1 MLKWMPSKFTNSTIL
16 RKRPNNMKK
25 PSSTFS
31 HQKRFGQY
39 FSGDKVAAL
48 LSLLLP
54 QGLQYCSIID
64 PMVGNGD
71 LLSAVVAKATKNVQ
85 MLGVE
90 IDEPVAVACQKRLPQ
105 ANIICEDAFQSKAVI
120 TEKGWD
126 LVITNPPYV
135 RYQLQNDDNSVMPTG
150 NAIRDNLFTLLNQL
164 SYLDAEEK
172 QLLLQITQNYSG
184 LSDMAVPSWI
194 LCASLVK
201 TGGILAMVVPE
212 TWLNREYAKPIQY
225 LLLKTFDVLTIARDV
240 NACWFDNALV
250 RTCLIVAKKKKIV
263 PLSETSGE
271 KTLFIDLGAGLVG
284 ECSLVD
290 NLAWNGLSGEK
301 ALIDLLTRTVNAA
314 DNDFALE
321 SRSTMSLFPQMLASQ
336 RIPKWMSSGDFQAQN
351 NASQLPRELGSIL
364 NSVPEQA
371 YMTLGDFGI
380 HCGQGLRSGA
390 NEFFYLEITG
400 ETDDKYSLFTSKW
413 FGRGR
418 TIEVPKKFIIRCVQ
432 NRRQV
437 TGLVANPQALETG
450 VLYLQDHIRPQDFNV
465 CTHNAAERYKVLPS
479 ALNDYISTA
488 EKYKNPRGISFREY
502 SAVKPNEKKIDSQY
516 ERFWYMLPQFAPR
529 HLPNLC
535 ITRVSST
542 AADCVYIPQSEEN
555 PIAVDANF
563 VTLWGSSEE
572 TIKICLALLNSTW
585 SKCYLELLCTV
596 MGGGALKIE
605 ASHVR
610 QLLFPKLNRRQLQR
624 LSKYGITIAK
634 KQKITPELRNAIDA
648 TILESFTDEE
658 RLLMQIRALLRKK
671 LNERGAKYEL

>member
-1 MLKWMPSKFTNSTIL
+1 
-16 RKRPNNMKK
+16 MKK

-71 LLSAVVAKATKNVQ
+71 LLSAVVAKATQNVQ

-150 NAIRDNLFTLLNQL
+150 NAIRANLITLLNQL

-201 TGGILAMVVPE
+201 AGGILAMVVPE

-263 PLSETSGE
+263 PLSETSSE
-271 KTLFIDLGAGLVG
+271 KTLLIDLGAGLVG

-290 NLAWNGLSGEK
+290 NLTWNGLSGER
-301 ALIDLLTRTVNAA
+301 ALIDLLTSKVNAA

-351 NASQLPRELGSIL
+351 SASQLPRELDSIL
-364 NSVPEQA
+364 NSAPEQA
-371 YMTLGDFGI
+371 YMILGDLGI

-390 NEFFYLEITG
+390 NEFFYFDIAYEA
-400 ETDDKYSLFTSKW
+400 DDKYSLFTSKW
-413 FGRGR
+413 FGRER

-479 ALNDYISTA
+479 ALDDYISTA
-488 EKYKNPRGISFREY
+488 EKYKNPREISFREY

-624 LSKYGITIAK
+624 LSEYGIAIAK
-634 KQKITPELRNAIDA
+634 RQKIAPELRNAIDA

-658 RLLMQIRALLRKK
+658 RLLMQIKALLRKK

>member
-1 MLKWMPSKFTNSTIL
+1 MPSKFTNSTIL

-25 PSSTFS
+25 PSRTFS

-64 PMVGNGD
+64 PMVGKGD
-71 LLSAVVAKATKNVQ
+71 LLNAVVAKATKNVQ

-90 IDEPVAVACQKRLPQ
+90 IDKPVAVACQKRLPQ
-105 ANIICEDAFQSKAVI
+105 AKIICEDAFQSKAVI

-150 NAIRDNLFTLLNQL
+150 NAIRDNLFTLLNKL
-164 SYLDAEEK
+164 SYLDVEEK
-172 QLLLQITQNYSG
+172 QLLLQITRNYSG

-201 TGGILAMVVPE
+201 AGGILAMVVPE

-225 LLLKTFDVLTIARDV
+225 LLLKAFDVLTIARDV

-263 PLSETSGE
+263 PLSETTGE

-284 ECSLVD
+284 ERSLVD
-290 NLAWNGLSGEK
+290 NLTWNGLSGEK
-301 ALIDLLTRTVNAA
+301 ALIDLLTSKVNAT

-336 RIPKWMSSGDFQAQN
+336 RIPKWMLSGDFQAQN
-351 NASQLPRELGSIL
+351 NASQLPQELDSIL

-371 YMTLGDFGI
+371 YMTLGDLGI

-390 NEFFYLEITG
+390 NEFFYLEIAG
-400 ETDDKYSLFTSKW
+400 EADDKYSLFTSKW

-437 TGLVANPQALETG
+437 NGLVANPQTLEIG

-465 CTHNAAERYKVLPS
+465 CTHNAAERYKVLPN

-502 SAVKPNEKKIDSQY
+502 SAVKPNEKKINSQY

-535 ITRVSST
+535 ITRVCST

-572 TIKICLALLNSTW
+572 IIKICLALLNSTW

-610 QLLFPKLNRRQLQR
+610 QLLFPKLNHRQLQR

-634 KQKITPELRNAIDA
+634 RQKITPELRNAIDA

-658 RLLMQIRALLRKK
+658 SLLMQIRALLRKK
-671 LNERGAKYEL
+671 LIERGAKYEL

>member
-1 MLKWMPSKFTNSTIL
+1 
-16 RKRPNNMKK
+16 MKK

-465 CTHNAAERYKVLPS
+465 CAHNAAERYKVLPS

>member
-1 MLKWMPSKFTNSTIL
+1 
-16 RKRPNNMKK
+16 MKK

-605 ASHVR
+605 ASHAR

>member
-1 MLKWMPSKFTNSTIL
+1 
-16 RKRPNNMKK
+16 MKK

-64 PMVGNGD
+64 PMVGKGD

-90 IDEPVAVACQKRLPQ
+90 IDEPVAIACQKRLPQ

-201 TGGILAMVVPE
+201 AGGILAMVVPE

-271 KTLFIDLGAGLVG
+271 KTLFVDLGAGLVG
-284 ECSLVD
+284 ERSLVD
-290 NLAWNGLSGEK
+290 NLTWNGLSGEK
-301 ALIDLLTRTVNAA
+301 ALIDLLTSKVNAA
-314 DNDFALE
+314 DNDFVLE

-351 NASQLPRELGSIL
+351 NASQLPRELDSIL

-371 YMTLGDFGI
+371 YMTLGDLRI

-390 NEFFYLEITG
+390 NEFFYLEIAG
-400 ETDDKYSLFTSKW
+400 EADDKYSLFTSKW

-437 TGLVANPQALETG
+437 TGLVANPQTLETG

-488 EKYKNPRGISFREY
+488 EKYKNPRGISFREC
-502 SAVKPNEKKIDSQY
+502 SAVKPNEKKINSKY
-516 ERFWYMLPQFAPR
+516 ERFWYMLPQLAPR

-624 LSKYGITIAK
+624 LSKYGIAIAK
-634 KQKITPELRNAIDA
+634 RQKITPELRNAIDA

-658 RLLMQIRALLRKK
+658 SLLMQIRALLRKK

>member
-1 MLKWMPSKFTNSTIL
+1 
-16 RKRPNNMKK
+16 MKK

-164 SYLDAEEK
+164 SYLDPEEK

>member
-1 MLKWMPSKFTNSTIL
+1 
-16 RKRPNNMKK
+16 MKK

-184 LSDMAVPSWI
+184 LSDMAVPSWV

-371 YMTLGDFGI
+371 YMTLGDFGM

>member
-1 MLKWMPSKFTNSTIL
+1 
-16 RKRPNNMKK
+16 MKK

-336 RIPKWMSSGDFQAQN
+336 RIPKWVSSGDFQAQN

-465 CTHNAAERYKVLPS
+465 CTHNASERYKVLPS

-610 QLLFPKLNRRQLQR
+610 QLLFPKLNRHQLQR

>member
-1 MLKWMPSKFTNSTIL
+1 
-16 RKRPNNMKK
+16 MKK

-400 ETDDKYSLFTSKW
+400 ETDDKYSLFTNKW

>member
-1 MLKWMPSKFTNSTIL
+1 
-16 RKRPNNMKK
+16 MKK

-71 LLSAVVAKATKNVQ
+71 LLSAVVAKATQNVQ

-135 RYQLQNDDNSVMPTG
+135 RYQLQNDDNSVMPTR
-150 NAIRDNLFTLLNQL
+150 NAIRANLITLLNQL

-201 TGGILAMVVPE
+201 AGGILAMVVPE

-263 PLSETSGE
+263 PLSETASE
-271 KTLFIDLGAGLVG
+271 KTLLIDLGAGLVG

-290 NLAWNGLSGEK
+290 NLTWNGLSGER
-301 ALIDLLTRTVNAA
+301 ALIDLLTSKVNAA

-321 SRSTMSLFPQMLASQ
+321 SRSTMSLFPQMLTSQ

-351 NASQLPRELGSIL
+351 SASQLPRELDSIL

-371 YMTLGDFGI
+371 YMILGDLGI

-390 NEFFYLEITG
+390 NEFFYFDIADEA
-400 ETDDKYSLFTSKW
+400 DDKYSLFTSKW
-413 FGRGR
+413 FGRER

-479 ALNDYISTA
+479 ALDDYISTA

-624 LSKYGITIAK
+624 LSEYGIAIAK
-634 KQKITPELRNAIDA
+634 RQKIAPELRNAIDA

-658 RLLMQIRALLRKK
+658 RLLMQIKALLRKK

>member
-1 MLKWMPSKFTNSTIL
+1 
-16 RKRPNNMKK
+16 MKK

-314 DNDFALE
+314 DND
-321 SRSTMSLFPQMLASQ
+321 TMSLFPQMLASQ

>member
-1 MLKWMPSKFTNSTIL
+1 
-16 RKRPNNMKK
+16 MKK

-465 CTHNAAERYKVLPS
+465 CTHNAAERYKVLSS

>member
-1 MLKWMPSKFTNSTIL
+1 M
-16 RKRPNNMKK
+16 
-25 PSSTFS
+25 
-31 HQKRFGQY
+31 
-39 FSGDKVAAL
+39 
-48 LSLLLP
+48 SLLLP

-71 LLSAVVAKATKNVQ
+71 LLSAFVAKATKNVQ

-529 HLPNLC
+529 HLSNLC

>member
-1 MLKWMPSKFTNSTIL
+1 
-16 RKRPNNMKK
+16 MKK

-336 RIPKWMSSGDFQAQN
+336 RIPKWVSSGDFQAQN

-465 CTHNAAERYKVLPS
+465 CTHNASERYKVLPS

>member
-1 MLKWMPSKFTNSTIL
+1 
-16 RKRPNNMKK
+16 MKK

-605 ASHVR
+605 ASHVH
-610 QLLFPKLNRRQLQR
+610 QVLFPKLNRRQLQR

>member
-1 MLKWMPSKFTNSTIL
+1 
-16 RKRPNNMKK
+16 MKK

-54 QGLQYCSIID
+54 QGLQYSSIID

-605 ASHVR
+605 ASHVH

-624 LSKYGITIAK
+624 LSEYGITIAK
-634 KQKITPELRNAIDA
+634 RKKLTPELRDAIDT

>member
-1 MLKWMPSKFTNSTIL
+1 
-16 RKRPNNMKK
+16 MKK

-90 IDEPVAVACQKRLPQ
+90 IDKPVAVACQKRLPQ

-364 NSVPEQA
+364 NSFPEQA

-390 NEFFYLEITG
+390 NEFFYLEITD

-634 KQKITPELRNAIDA
+634 KQKITPELRNAIDT

>member
-1 MLKWMPSKFTNSTIL
+1 
-16 RKRPNNMKK
+16 MKK

-336 RIPKWMSSGDFQAQN
+336 RIPKWMSSEDFQAQN

-465 CTHNAAERYKVLPS
+465 CTHNASERYKVLPS

>member
-71 LLSAVVAKATKNVQ
+71 LLSTVVAKATKNVQ

>member
-1 MLKWMPSKFTNSTIL
+1 
-16 RKRPNNMKK
+16 MKK

-71 LLSAVVAKATKNVQ
+71 LLSAVVDKATKNVQ

>member
-1 MLKWMPSKFTNSTIL
+1 
-16 RKRPNNMKK
+16 MKK

-71 LLSAVVAKATKNVQ
+71 LLSAVVAKATQNVQ

-150 NAIRDNLFTLLNQL
+150 NAIRANLITLLNQL

-201 TGGILAMVVPE
+201 AGGILAMVVPE

-263 PLSETSGE
+263 PLSETSSE
-271 KTLFIDLGAGLVG
+271 KTLLIDLGAGLVG

-290 NLAWNGLSGEK
+290 NLTWNGLSGER
-301 ALIDLLTRTVNAA
+301 ALIDLLTSKVNAA

-321 SRSTMSLFPQMLASQ
+321 SRSTMSLFPQMLVSQ

-351 NASQLPRELGSIL
+351 SASQLPRELDSIL

-371 YMTLGDFGI
+371 YMILGDLGI

-390 NEFFYLEITG
+390 NEFFYFDIADEAN
-400 ETDDKYSLFTSKW
+400 DKYSLFTSKW
-413 FGRGR
+413 FGRER

-479 ALNDYISTA
+479 ALDDYISTA

-624 LSKYGITIAK
+624 LSEYGIAIAK
-634 KQKITPELRNAIDA
+634 RQKIAPELRNAIDA

-658 RLLMQIRALLRKK
+658 RLLMQIKALLRKK
-671 LNERGAKYEL
+671 LNERGSKYEL

>member
-1 MLKWMPSKFTNSTIL
+1 
-16 RKRPNNMKK
+16 MKK

-290 NLAWNGLSGEK
+290 NLVWNGLSGEK

>member
-1 MLKWMPSKFTNSTIL
+1 
-16 RKRPNNMKK
+16 MKK

-418 TIEVPKKFIIRCVQ
+418 TIELPKKFIIRCVQ

-572 TIKICLALLNSTW
+572 TIKI
-585 SKCYLELLCTV
+585 
-596 MGGGALKIE
+596 
-605 ASHVR
+605 
-610 QLLFPKLNRRQLQR
+610 
-624 LSKYGITIAK
+624 
-634 KQKITPELRNAIDA
+634 
-648 TILESFTDEE
+648 
-658 RLLMQIRALLRKK
+658 
-671 LNERGAKYEL
+671 

>member
-16 RKRPNNMKK
+16 RKGPNNMERLG
-25 PSSTFS
+25 STFS

-54 QGLQYCSIID
+54 QGLKYGSIID
-64 PMVGNGD
+64 PMAGEGD
-71 LLSAVVAKATKNVQ
+71 LLNAVTSKATKNAH

-90 IDEPVAVACQKRLPQ
+90 IDEPVATTCQKRLPQ
-105 ANIICEDAFQSKAVI
+105 ADIICEDAFQSKAVI

-150 NAIRDNLFTLLNQL
+150 STIRNNLVALLNKL
-164 SYLDAEEK
+164 PYLDTEEK

-225 LLLKTFDVLTIARDV
+225 LLLKSFDVLTIARDV
-240 NACWFDNALV
+240 NACWFDSAQV
-250 RTCLIVAKKKKIV
+250 RTCLIVTKKKKIV
-263 PLSETSGE
+263 PLSETINE
-271 KTLFIDLGAGLVG
+271 KTLFIDLGAKLVG
-284 ECSLVD
+284 GHSLVD
-290 NLAWNGLSGEK
+290 NLTWNGLSGEK
-301 ALIDLLTRTVNAA
+301 ALIGLLASKEDSA
-314 DNDFALE
+314 DNNFAVE
-321 SRSTMSLFPQMLASQ
+321 SRNTVSLFPQMMASQ
-336 RIPKWMSSGDFQAQN
+336 RKPRWVLPGDFQTQN
-351 NASQLPRELGSIL
+351 KVSQLPSELDGML
-364 NSVPEQA
+364 NSISKQA
-371 YMTLGDFGI
+371 YMTLGDLGI

-390 NEFFYLEITG
+390 NEFFYFRIAS
-400 ETDDKYSLFTSKW
+400 ETDSKYSLYTSKW
-413 FGRGR
+413 FGRR
-418 TIEVPKKFIIRCVQ
+418 KTIEAPKELIIRCVQ

-450 VLYLQDHIRPQDFNV
+450 VLYLQDRIRPQDFDV
-465 CTHNAAERYKVLPS
+465 CTHNAARLYKVLPS
-479 ALNDYISTA
+479 TLSDYISVA
-488 EKYKNPRGISFREY
+488 EEYKNPKGLSFREY
-502 SAVKPNEKKIDSQY
+502 SAVKPNEKKIDSLY
-516 ERFWYMLPQFAPR
+516 ERFWYMLPQFTPR

-535 ITRVSST
+535 ITRVSSA
-542 AADCVYIPQSEEN
+542 AADCVYIPQLKED

-563 VTLWGSSEE
+563 VTLWGNSQESV
-572 TIKICLALLNSTW
+572 KISLALLNSTW
-585 SKCYLELLCTV
+585 SKCCLELLCTV

-610 QLLFPKLNRRQLQR
+610 KLLFPKLNCHQLQR
-624 LSKYGITIAK
+624 LLDYGLTIVK
-634 KQKITPELRNAIDA
+634 DGKITPELRDAIDS
-648 TILESFTDEE
+648 TILDSFTDAEGS
-658 RLLMQIRALLRKK
+658 LVQIRALLRKK